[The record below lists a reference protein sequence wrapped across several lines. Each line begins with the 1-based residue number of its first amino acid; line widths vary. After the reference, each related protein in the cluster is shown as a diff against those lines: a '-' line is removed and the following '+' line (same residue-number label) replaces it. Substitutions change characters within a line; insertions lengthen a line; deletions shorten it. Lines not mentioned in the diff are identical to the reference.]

1 MIPNCISIHDR
12 PLSIGN
18 RRRFDYWRGDSIE
31 GAKGSGGIATHV
43 KRKSRV
49 LVAAK
54 LSDKSTDTFYL
65 ATTTAFKITPEKWRK
80 TVMVDNGKEY
90 V

>member
-1 MIPNCISIHDR
+1 M
-12 PLSIGN
+12 SIGN